1 MRVQWFHHQ
10 VATHLGLWDHTGC
23 HKPSHCHCLIKSSSV
38 KLVPSQVRSGFVRSG
53 KSSLTNTNLKLSES
67 SNAGH
72 VDDDGDDSDYEDD
85 DDHDDDDDDDVE
97 SQLLTVK

>member
-1 MRVQWFHHQ
+1 MVPPPSCHPSGS
-10 VATHLGLWDHTGC
+10 LGSHWLSQA
-23 HKPSHCHCLIKSSSV
+23 KPLHCLIKSSSV

-67 SNAGH
+67 SNAVH
-72 VDDDGDDSDYEDD
+72 VDDDGDDSDDEDD
-85 DDHDDDDDDDVE
+85 DDHDDDDDDVE